1 MHNHTNPVWALRP
14 YTHPLPPPK
23 HPNTHTHTHAHK
35 NTKKRV
41 TPILPNIGYSRVS
54 NLLEKR
60 LTSNT
65 YHVSHMRNLLI
76 ANQTKKYLY
85 KFDFFSLTML
95 SRMKD
100 LIY

>member
-14 YTHPLPPPK
+14 YPPAPPK
-23 HPNTHTHTHAHK
+23 TPQHTHTHTQKH
-35 NTKKRV
+35 KKRV

-60 LTSNT
+60 STSNT